1 MKPRKTSLLPS
12 ARGRGAERIV
22 VVQGEIP
29 HIGEES
35 VKFVQLQLQWDSK
48 EYGVENVHSAYL
60 SAENVDELID
70 LLVKAKNRVPVWS
83 DEDED

>member
-1 MKPRKTSLLPS
+1 MKPRKTSLLPI

-35 VKFVQLQLQWDSK
+35 VNLCSFNCNGTRRNTALKTFIPPISQPRMSTNSSTFW
-48 EYGVENVHSAYL
+48 
-60 SAENVDELID
+60 
-70 LLVKAKNRVPVWS
+70 
-83 DEDED
+83 

>member
-1 MKPRKTSLLPS
+1 MAAALKESSWFKVKFLIS
-12 ARGRGAERIV
+12 
-22 VVQGEIP
+22 
-29 HIGEES
+29 GEES

>member
-1 MKPRKTSLLPS
+1 M
-12 ARGRGAERIV
+12 
-22 VVQGEIP
+22 
-29 HIGEES
+29 
-35 VKFVQLQLQWDSK
+35 QLQLQWDSK